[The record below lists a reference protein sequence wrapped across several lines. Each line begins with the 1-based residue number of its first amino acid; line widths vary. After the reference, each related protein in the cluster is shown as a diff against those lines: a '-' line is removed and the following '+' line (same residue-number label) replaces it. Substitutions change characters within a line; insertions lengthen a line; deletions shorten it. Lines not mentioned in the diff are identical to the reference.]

1 MKTRKRIGIMLMKAK
16 RNRSLV
22 DSRLKKQQ
30 QEILEAASGSPERL
44 MGMLPTLLLDFQ
56 DSMTYKEVLD
66 REIRI
71 LELLK
76 KAAK

>member
-22 DSRLKKQQ
+22 DHRLKKQQ
-30 QEILEAASGSPERL
+30 QEILEAASDSPERL
-44 MGMLPTLLLDFQ
+44 MGMIPTLLLDFQ
-56 DSMTYKEVLD
+56 DSMTYKEVLE

-71 LELLK
+71 LELLRK
-76 KAAK
+76 TAK